1 MAGYPYLSDILL
13 GIAYFSVGIAFLLLF
28 WLYRRLTKPKR
39 APDSNPL
46 ANLTEMTILFQTMR
60 AVLHEQKVLAREFN
74 ESVDRKVEQIR
85 QVVRHVSDE
94 HGKIVASQRE
104 LLQTLRQTH
113 EDLAAV
119 RRQFGVGTKPAS
131 SAVRTPGSVSHTPK
145 SPIAKTHVPAAP
157 VSTSSSL
164 LNAVAR
170 PDDGGSKDLIDN
182 WVGLDMGSQES
193 SFPDEEQE
201 VSVPE
206 SPRDPETAR
215 QAFRALLNMG
225 KEPGHA
231 DSASQATRTGG
242 NGRDRNDSLRN
253 RVYGYH
259 DAGMSVSEIA
269 RELGMGK
276 GEVRLI
282 IGLREKRTT

>member
-1 MAGYPYLSDILL
+1 MAGFAYLSNVLL
-13 GIAYFSVGIAFLLLF
+13 GIAYLSVGVAFLLLF
-28 WLYRRLTKPKR
+28 WLYQRLTRPKR
-39 APDSNPL
+39 STNTNPL

-60 AVLHEQKVLAREFN
+60 SVLHEQKALAREFN

-85 QVVRHVSDE
+85 QVVRQVSTE
-94 HGKIVASQRE
+94 HGKIVTAQRE

-113 EDLAAV
+113 EDLSAL
-119 RRQFGVGTKPAS
+119 RRQLGMGAKPVS
-131 SAVRTPGSVSHTPK
+131 RPVRAPEPVSHAPK
-145 SPIAKTHVPAAP
+145 VPAAK
-157 VSTSSSL
+157 VSAPAASVSPL
-164 LNAVAR
+164 LNAVAQ

-182 WVGLDMGSQES
+182 WVGLDIGGQET
-193 SFPDEEQE
+193 SFPDEERA
-201 VSVPE
+201 VAAPE
-206 SPRDPETAR
+206 LPRDPETAR

-225 KEPGHA
+225 GDPGHVERVPQNA
-231 DSASQATRTGG
+231 RSGG

-282 IGLREKRTT
+282 IGLREKKTT